1 MSWATIHISYRFF
14 FLRFRTSILQA
25 TTWLTQPKPLGS
37 IVRVTE
43 LVGSQSAPIGTPTSI
58 TCSDRTCS
66 SIASPATITGGGRAA
81 RIPLHR
87 YRGLNNSRGEARR
100 SRLPPL
106 GRSLCHRFVRRRGA
120 SPGRGAALTK
130 ALIAS
135 LGPPAAQ
142 GLGNAKHDEL
152 GEGYALD
159 EQQGAVSAEDAERA
173 FGLACPVRG
182 QDTRGRLNQPKIFVG
197 SSGQD
202 RGVPEP
208 EDDDQN
214 ERAYERGGFKCAAPD
229 PPRNG

>member
-1 MSWATIHISYRFF
+1 MGLELLVSHFQRQDVLFSFAVVLAVRFIDDINH
-14 FLRFRTSILQA
+14 L
-25 TTWLTQPKPLGS
+25 LGQN
-37 IVRVTE
+37 V
-43 LVGSQSAPIGTPTSI
+43 LLNF
-58 TCSDRTCS
+58 
-66 SIASPATITGGGRAA
+66 ITGHY
-81 RIPLHR
+81 HR
-87 YRGLNNSRGEARR
+87 P
-100 SRLPPL
+100 RLEQRVFLFIDIEGSTTLAERL
-106 GRSLCHRFVRRRGA
+106 GDLAFHRLVDRFVSDLSGA
-120 SPGRGAALTK
+120 EVPRPVAALTK

-135 LGPPAAQ
+135 LGPPAAE

-159 EQQGAVSAEDAERA
+159 EQEGAVSAEDAERA

-214 ERAYERGGFKCAAPD
+214 EGAYERGGFECAASD